1 VLDRVCMVQTGRFE
15 KLLKMIFRLPRL
27 ALEVMHNGCDILLIR
42 AIRVLIIIVATSSES
57 DPSKVSLLPLL
68 PPLAP
73 FLVPLPLALD
83 GVARVSLGTIFPIAK
98 NIDDLDFLLTRGVSG
113 GNIK

>member
-27 ALEVMHNGCDILLIR
+27 ALEVMHNGCDILLVR

-57 DPSKVSLLPLL
+57 DPSKVSLL